1 MYDSD
6 LFEETEFLPIEI
18 QKLLNDFSMSDN
30 SYQDCENLL
39 TECLKLGYTFEYGL
53 DAVPFNLKAIQP

>member
-18 QKLLNDFSMSDN
+18 QKLLNDFSMKEQN
-30 SYQDCENLL
+30 YKNCEILL
-39 TECLKLGYTFEYGL
+39 SECEKLGYTFEFGL
-53 DAVPFNLKAIQP
+53 DATPINLQKI

>member
-18 QKLLNDFSMSDN
+18 QKLLNDFSMKDN
-30 SYQDCENLL
+30 TYENCKILL
-39 TECLKLGYTFEYGL
+39 TECEKLGYTFDYGL
-53 DAVPFNLKAIQP
+53 DAIPYGLKKI